1 MKKLI
6 SLTTL
11 GFLILGYF
19 PSPVTADMVTL
30 QLRWVTQ
37 AQFAGYYVALDKG
50 FYAQEGLEVTI
61 KPGGPDV
68 KTISTIADGHA
79 DVIVEWMP
87 PALAAREQ
95 GIALVNIAQ
104 PFKSSGMVLVCRKD
118 AGIATSADFRG
129 KKIAVRFS
137 GNEYPFLSW
146 MSQLGIP
153 VTGGLDGIELLRHD
167 FNIDPLLD
175 RQAACISALSYNQY
189 GQVLDAGVSPDELV
203 VFKYEDHGVATLEDG
218 LYVLE
223 GKLGDPAF
231 RDRMVRF
238 VRASLRGWRYAVQH
252 PKETVEIILNN
263 DSTGTLTEK
272 HQTRM
277 MGEIARLVAGTDG
290 SLRPSDYQRTV
301 ATLLAGSS
309 DPVITREPEGAWTHE
324 ITDATEDY

>member
-6 SLTTL
+6 SLATL
-11 GFLILGYF
+11 GLLFLGYF
-19 PSPVTADMVTL
+19 PSPANADMVTL
-30 QLRWVTQ
+30 QLRWITQ
-37 AQFAGYYVALDKG
+37 AQFSGYYVALDKG

-61 KPGGPDV
+61 QPGGSDV

-129 KKIAVRFS
+129 KKIAVWFS
-137 GNEYPFLSW
+137 GNEYPFLNW

-153 VTGGLDGIELLRHD
+153 VTGGPDGIELLPQD

-203 VFKYEDHGVATLEDG
+203 VFRYEDHGVSTLEDG

-223 GKLGDPAF
+223 EKLGDPAF

-252 PKETVEIILNN
+252 PEETVEIILDN

-277 MGEIARLVAGTDG
+277 MGEIVRLVTGTDG

-301 ATLLAGSS
+301 ATLLSGSS